1 MFRTAKS
8 SRKRYK
14 LLDLNRAMDEPTK
27 QNLKLLG
34 EILEFPGEDFIHMRF
49 SVLKAPISRSPR
61 IKKLRSIIVR
71 IDFIKLNWKTTSKS
85 YYRT

>member
-1 MFRTAKS
+1 
-8 SRKRYK
+8 
-14 LLDLNRAMDEPTK
+14 MDEPTK
-27 QNLKLLG
+27 QDLKLLG

-61 IKKLRSIIVR
+61 IKKLQSIIVR